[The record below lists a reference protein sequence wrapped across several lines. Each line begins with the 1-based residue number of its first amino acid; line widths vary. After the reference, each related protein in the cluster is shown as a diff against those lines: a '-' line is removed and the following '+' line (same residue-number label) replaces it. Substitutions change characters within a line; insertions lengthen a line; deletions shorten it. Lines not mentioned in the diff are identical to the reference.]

1 MEYKDPIV
9 VVYMKVIQKFPYAKS
24 TISVI
29 YRLLWTIRSIA

>member
-9 VVYMKVIQKFPYAKS
+9 VVYIKVIQKFPYAKY

-29 YRLLWTIRSIA
+29 YRLPWTFRSTA